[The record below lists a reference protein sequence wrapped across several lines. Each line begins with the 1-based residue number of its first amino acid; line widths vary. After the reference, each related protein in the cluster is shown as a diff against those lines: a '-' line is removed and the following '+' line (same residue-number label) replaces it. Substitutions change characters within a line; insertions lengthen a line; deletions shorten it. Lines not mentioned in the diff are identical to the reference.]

1 MKPNIISDLNSEPH
15 HEPKKNE
22 RYRRENGA
30 VVIEIAVKNSRQ
42 LFNESDP
49 APFRERDL
57 DDDFVTYVVSSIQE
71 FPVQTK
77 MKLEIFMTDESD
89 KLIDRTVIRE
99 AIRTYFE
106 YETKLARSNLRK
118 RLRMA
123 RFFFIMGFAA
133 LFICLGVAHFITSL
147 QSSSPIIDIVRE
159 GFIIS
164 GWVAMWRPIEVLL
177 YDWWPIR
184 ERRRYYDKIAKIDV
198 AITGAPAVA
207 DSVTAESL
215 SKPRM

>member
-1 MKPNIISDLNSEPH
+1 MKPDIVADLSSRPR
-15 HEPKKNE
+15 HESKQND

-57 DDDFVTYVVSSIQE
+57 DDDFVTYVVSAIQE
-71 FPVQTK
+71 FRVQTK
-77 MKLEIFMTDESD
+77 MKLEIFMTDEDD
-89 KLIDRTVIRE
+89 KLIDRNVIRE

-118 RLRMA
+118 RLHMA
-123 RFFFIMGFAA
+123 RFFFFMGFAT
-133 LFICLGVAHFITSL
+133 LFVCLSIAHFIVSL
-147 QSSSPIIDIVRE
+147 KLNSPAADIVRE
-159 GFIIS
+159 GFVIS

-184 ERRRYYDKIAKIDV
+184 EQRKFYDKISKLEVSI
-198 AITGAPAVA
+198 IGAP
-207 DSVTAESL
+207 L
-215 SKPRM
+215 PSKRIV